1 MRWREIGLIA
11 GLTHST
17 AEPSTLGDCWEGGLP
32 CEHGASA
39 PDDGREMGTGTGSVS
54 SKSVHYVNCA
64 PPTPEPLWTERTE
77 ESSMGASQ
85 VSLGKLCV
93 HIRCWG
99 WMVLK
104 S

>member
-1 MRWREIGLIA
+1 MSMGPLLR
-11 GLTHST
+11 TM
-17 AEPSTLGDCWEGGLP
+17 
-32 CEHGASA
+32 
-39 PDDGREMGTGTGSVS
+39 DGRWEQAQEVFP
-54 SKSVHYVNCA
+54 VNPSITSTVP